1 MLRTFFQFL
10 VIFVLLAPASHSFS
24 QSDSTSKKTAWYDRI
39 NVRGYVQV
47 RYNRLLE
54 TNPNLGCDQCD
65 KSWGDDGGLFLRR
78 ARIIFFGQINPRVYF
93 YIQPD
98 FASSS
103 GTGLHYGQ
111 LRDAYF
117 DLGLNA
123 NNSLRVRL
131 GQSKVP
137 FGFENM
143 QSSSNRL
150 PLDRADGTNS
160 AFPNERDLGAFFY
173 WAPVKKRELLARLTR
188 EGLKGSGDYGM
199 FAFGVFNGQ
208 GANKAEQN
216 NTLHMVSRFSFPVEI
231 GSQIIEPGVQAYTGQ
246 YVLTSDQISSGT
258 KIKEDRSFLDQRV
271 GATFILYPKPIGFNV
286 EYNIGKGPEFNTAT
300 DSVELKSLHGGY
312 AMLSARVKIK
322 NHLLYP
328 FTRYQFYQGG
338 KKFEKDARSYDVN
351 DLEIGVE
358 WQPSKAFELV
368 AMYVISDRRYE
379 DYGNQSNRQTGNLLR
394 LQAQL
399 NF

>member
-1 MLRTFFQFL
+1 MLRTPLLFL
-10 VIFVLLAPASHSFS
+10 VILAILLPVS
-24 QSDSTSKKTAWYDRI
+24 QLLGQADTVSKKLAWYEKI

-54 TNPNLGCDQCD
+54 TNPDLGCDQCD
-65 KSWGDDGGLFLRR
+65 KSWGDEGGLFLRR

-137 FGFENM
+137 YGFENM

-188 EGLKGSGDYGM
+188 EGFKGSGDYGM

-216 NTLHMVSRFSFPVEI
+216 NTLHMVSRFSIPLEI
-231 GSQIIEPGVQAYTGQ
+231 GNQIIEPGIQAYTGQ
-246 YVLTSDQISSGT
+246 YVLTADQISSGT
-258 KIKEDRSFLDQRV
+258 KINEDRSYIDQRV
-271 GATFILYPKPIGFNV
+271 GATFVLYPKPIGLNI
-286 EYNIGKGPEFNTAT
+286 EYNIGEGPEFNTAT
-300 DSVELKSLHGGY
+300 DSIEVKKLHGGY
-312 AMLSARVKIK
+312 AMLSARIKVKNQLI
-322 NHLLYP
+322 YP

-338 KKFEKDARSYDVN
+338 KKFEKDARSYNVN
-351 DLEIGVE
+351 DIEVGVE
-358 WQPSKAFELV
+358 WQPLKAFELV

-379 DYGNQSNRQTGNLLR
+379 DYGNQSNRQKGNLLR

>member
-1 MLRTFFQFL
+1 MLRTSFQFL
-10 VIFVLLAPASHSFS
+10 VIIALLAPAAHSFS
-24 QSDSTSKKTAWYDRI
+24 QTDSTLKKTAWYDKI

-54 TNPNLGCDQCD
+54 TNPDLGCDQCD

-98 FASSS
+98 FASSA

-117 DLGLNA
+117 DVGLNA

-351 DLEIGVE
+351 DIEVGVE
-358 WQPSKAFELV
+358 WQPVKAFELV

>member
-1 MLRTFFQFL
+1 MLRAPLLFL
-10 VIFVLLAPASHSFS
+10 VILAILLPVS
-24 QSDSTSKKTAWYDRI
+24 QLLGQADTVSKKLAWYEKI

-54 TNPNLGCDQCD
+54 TNPDLGCDQCD
-65 KSWGDDGGLFLRR
+65 KSWGDEGGLFLRR

-103 GTGLHYGQ
+103 GAGLHYGQ

-137 FGFENM
+137 YGFENM

-188 EGLKGSGDYGM
+188 EGFKGSGDYGM

-216 NTLHMVSRFSFPVEI
+216 NTLHMVSRFSIPLEI
-231 GSQIIEPGVQAYTGQ
+231 GNQIIEPGIQAYTGQ
-246 YVLTSDQISSGT
+246 YVLTADQISSGT
-258 KIKEDRSFLDQRV
+258 KINEDRSYIDQRV
-271 GATFILYPKPIGFNV
+271 GATFVLYPKPIGLNI
-286 EYNIGKGPEFNTAT
+286 EYNIGEGPEFNTAT
-300 DSVELKSLHGGY
+300 DSIEVKKLHGGY
-312 AMLSARVKIK
+312 AMLSARVKVK
-322 NHLLYP
+322 NQLIYP

-338 KKFEKDARSYDVN
+338 KKFEKDARSYNVN
-351 DLEIGVE
+351 DIEVGVE
-358 WQPSKAFELV
+358 WQPLKAFELV

-379 DYGNQSNRQTGNLLR
+379 DYGNQSNRQKGNLLR

>member
-1 MLRTFFQFL
+1 MLRTPLLFL
-10 VIFVLLAPASHSFS
+10 VILAILLPVS
-24 QSDSTSKKTAWYDRI
+24 QLLGQADTVSKKLAWYEKI

-54 TNPNLGCDQCD
+54 TNPDLGCDQCD
-65 KSWGDDGGLFLRR
+65 KSWGDEGGLFLRR

-137 FGFENM
+137 YGFENM

-188 EGLKGSGDYGM
+188 EGFKGSGDYGM

-216 NTLHMVSRFSFPVEI
+216 NTLHMVSRFSIPLEI
-231 GSQIIEPGVQAYTGQ
+231 GNQIIEPGIQAYTGQ
-246 YVLTSDQISSGT
+246 YVLTADQISSGT
-258 KIKEDRSFLDQRV
+258 KINEDRSYIDQRV
-271 GATFILYPKPIGFNV
+271 GATFVLYPKPIGLNI
-286 EYNIGKGPEFNTAT
+286 EYNIGEGPEFNTAT
-300 DSVELKSLHGGY
+300 DSIEVKKLHGGY
-312 AMLSARVKIK
+312 AMLSARVKVK
-322 NHLLYP
+322 NQLIYP

-338 KKFEKDARSYDVN
+338 KKFEKDARSYNVN
-351 DLEIGVE
+351 DIEVGVE
-358 WQPSKAFELV
+358 WQPLKAFELV

-379 DYGNQSNRQTGNLLR
+379 DYGNQSNRQKGNLLR